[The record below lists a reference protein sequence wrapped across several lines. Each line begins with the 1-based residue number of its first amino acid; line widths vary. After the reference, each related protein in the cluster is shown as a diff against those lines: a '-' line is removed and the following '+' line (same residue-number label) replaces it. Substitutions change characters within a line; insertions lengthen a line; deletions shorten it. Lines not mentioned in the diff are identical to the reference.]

1 MGPSWSQLLP
11 LGHPWPVSYGISEKG
26 MEGSFSEEFSVAHEV
41 LGMGALNG
49 EDRSH
54 ISGSF

>member
-1 MGPSWSQLLP
+1 
-11 LGHPWPVSYGISEKG
+11 

-41 LGMGALNG
+41 LGMHALNG

-54 ISGSF
+54 TLDPSDWS